1 MGSSWASGIVTLQG
15 QPNRNGRNQ
24 ESSAEAINAYEA
36 IALYGATMAQILTNE
51 DARRPGKGFDELA
64 DACRRIDSMG
74 RLLLSTELRSAHTYW
89 QVRRQQTPDSHHHK
103 TPLGYGLT
111 IRERVYPGELQCMYH
126 HDGNELQ

>member
-1 MGSSWASGIVTLQG
+1 MTTQG

-51 DARRPGKGFDELA
+51 DAHRPGKGFDELA

-89 QVRRQQTPDSHHHK
+89 QVRRKDSLQLSAQSDGVMQTRAHQIPD
-103 TPLGYGLT
+103 
-111 IRERVYPGELQCMYH
+111 REPVYSGQSLCRSS
-126 HDGNELQ
+126 